1 MVATASVVRASSSYK
16 LAGMG
21 GTKTLS
27 FTYPHIETSK
37 GVKSGDHG
45 GQTMVQP
52 RPIQA
57 TTVQDWQDFSSSS
70 ARVQCHLGGLNDNL
84 RTRRNF

>member
-1 MVATASVVRASSSYK
+1 MSASMVATASVVRASSSSK

-21 GTKTLS
+21 GTKTSSL
-27 FTYPHIETSK
+27 TYPHLETSR
-37 GVKSGDHG
+37 GVTSGARG

-57 TTVQDWQDFSSSS
+57 TNVQDWQDFLSSY
-70 ARVQCHLGGLNDNL
+70 ARVECHLAV
-84 RTRRNF
+84 